1 MDNILEL
8 KTAFVLAKTC
18 NAHKTKF
25 MRIFGIMK
33 ARVNLT
39 IEQDVLEKAKSY
51 ASKMGASVSELVEE
65 YLKKITEP
73 KEIKTDLFEMVR
85 NLPAVELPEDFDY
98 KEEYY
103 KAKMKKYGF

>member
-1 MDNILEL
+1 
-8 KTAFVLAKTC
+8 
-18 NAHKTKF
+18 
-25 MRIFGIMK
+25 MK

-73 KEIKTDLFEMVR
+73 KEIKTDLFDMVK
-85 NLPAVELPEDFDY
+85 NLPKTNYPEDFDF
-98 KEEYY
+98 KKEYY
-103 KAKMKKYGF
+103 EERKKKYGF